1 MGRRHKN
8 TYIFAPRKT
17 SHPVRTFFLWLL
29 TLVLL
34 GALTVFILNLATNSQ
49 VEYLTQRITVETLP
63 NDLES
68 FSILHLSDLH
78 AAHLGR
84 DGSALQKVVTK
95 RNVSCI
101 VLTGDMV
108 GESGDTEPLLQL
120 LDMLPKDV
128 SVYIIAGDSDPSPLN
143 PTAHDSVS
151 PYADWLEAAVAHG
164 AIYLDEPEAQ
174 VRGKST
180 LWLVPEYLYS
190 LDLDSTEAAYQAQHD
205 ALSQPDVILSPDQ
218 AAQLRV
224 ADYQLAKLTS
234 IREKLQTIKD
244 EDIQVAVS
252 HTPLTRDYVTTMMA
266 WTEKT
271 QTFSFHHVSLILAG
285 HYCGG
290 QWRLPGGG
298 ALYCPAYGWFPEDQ
312 LITGLDYLNGIPQYI
327 SPGLGASPYYS
338 YQPGRLFNS
347 PAMTYLQLTS
357 RIN

>member
-34 GALTVFILNLATNSQ
+34 GALTVFILNLAANSQ

-128 SVYIIAGDSDPSPLN
+128 SV
-143 PTAHDSVS
+143 
-151 PYADWLEAAVAHG
+151 
-164 AIYLDEPEAQ
+164 
-174 VRGKST
+174 
-180 LWLVPEYLYS
+180 
-190 LDLDSTEAAYQAQHD
+190 
-205 ALSQPDVILSPDQ
+205 
-218 AAQLRV
+218 
-224 ADYQLAKLTS
+224 
-234 IREKLQTIKD
+234 
-244 EDIQVAVS
+244 
-252 HTPLTRDYVTTMMA
+252 
-266 WTEKT
+266 
-271 QTFSFHHVSLILAG
+271 
-285 HYCGG
+285 
-290 QWRLPGGG
+290 
-298 ALYCPAYGWFPEDQ
+298 
-312 LITGLDYLNGIPQYI
+312 
-327 SPGLGASPYYS
+327 
-338 YQPGRLFNS
+338 
-347 PAMTYLQLTS
+347 
-357 RIN
+357 